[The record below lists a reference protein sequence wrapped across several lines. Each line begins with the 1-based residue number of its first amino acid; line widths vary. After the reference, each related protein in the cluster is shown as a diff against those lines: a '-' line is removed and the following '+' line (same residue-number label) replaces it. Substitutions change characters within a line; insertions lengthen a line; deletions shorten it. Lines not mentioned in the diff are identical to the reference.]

1 MATTHERQT
10 IVLLAT
16 AILAIFWLTSC
27 NLLLQTQAPMNW
39 IDQPLDGAHLPLA
52 PLMIQAHA
60 ADADGIAKIE
70 FLIFDDLIASVS
82 KGGARLEDAS
92 FIWTPPGAGSYTI
105 NVRSIDAQ
113 GNTNVRSPASVQI
126 TVGDDLPPSVLPTST
141 YAPNLTVT
149 PESIPTVSPTVTTTM
164 DSGPLFTFQQNA
176 NCRLAPAT
184 GSEVVDVLMEG
195 TKVAIEG
202 RDAQS
207 AWFWVRKLSENGH
220 CWVSAS
226 TGAAS
231 GNWLAVPVKDT
242 PTLFLTPTDTPIL
255 ADFTPPSIS
264 NVSIA
269 PTTVW
274 QQGCG
279 GTPDTFTIS
288 AIVTDAS
295 DIGNV
300 IYEIRGPGP
309 MDAGDG
315 YLLPA
320 GGDLYQ
326 ATIGPIGG
334 GTGSWSIT
342 LRATDMAFIAAEA
355 GPWTIQVVCI
365 E

>member
-1 MATTHERQT
+1 MATTRERLT
-10 IVLLAT
+10 VVSLAT
-16 AILAIFWLTSC
+16 AGLAIFWLTSC
-27 NLLLQTQAPMNW
+27 NLLMQTQTPMTW
-39 IDQPLDGAHLPLA
+39 IDQPLDGAHPPLA

-82 KGGARLEDAS
+82 EGGARLEEAS
-92 FIWTPPGAGSYTI
+92 FIWTPPGAGEYTI
-105 NVRSIDAQ
+105 NVRAIDTQ
-113 GNTNVRSPASVQI
+113 GNTNVRAPASVQI
-126 TVGDDLPPSVLPTST
+126 TVGDETPSSVLPTST
-141 YAPNLTVT
+141 PAANPSVT
-149 PESIPTVSPTVTTTM
+149 PEAFSTASPTVTPTM
-164 DSGPLFTFQQNA
+164 VSGPLFTLQQNA
-176 NCRLAPAT
+176 NCRLAPAN
-184 GSEVVDVLMEG
+184 GSDVEDVLMAG
-195 TKVAIEG
+195 SIVAIDG
-202 RDAQS
+202 RDEQS
-207 AWFWVRKLSENGH
+207 AWFWVRKPSGNGH

-242 PTLFLTPTDTPIL
+242 PTLFVTISPNP

-264 NVSIA
+264 NVTIA
-269 PTTVW
+269 PTNVW
-274 QQGCG
+274 QKGC
-279 GTPDTFTIS
+279 GTPDTITIS

-295 DIGNV
+295 AIGNV

-326 ATIGPIGG
+326 AVIGPIAGS
-334 GTGSWSIT
+334 TGFWSIT
-342 LRATDMAFIAAEA
+342 LRATDMTYNTAEA

-365 E
+365 Q